1 MLGLYLVVAIVLLCI
16 AYAGVE
22 ETMRL
27 FSYLDLQLRY
37 AWVRFR
43 MMLLRRKLKQQLIK
57 DLPEYN
63 KLIKEMS
70 KDDRG
75 E

>member
-27 FSYLDLQLRY
+27 FAYLDLQLRF
-37 AWVRFR
+37 AWVRLR
-43 MMLLRRKLKQQLIK
+43 MMLMRRKLRRQLNK
-57 DLPEYN
+57 SFAEYRN
-63 KLIKEMS
+63 LKETTNN
-70 KDDRG
+70 DQ
-75 E
+75 

>member
-27 FSYLDLQLRY
+27 FVYLDLQLRF

-43 MMLLRRKLKQQLIK
+43 MMLMRRKLKRQLDK
-57 DLPEYN
+57 SFAEYRN
-63 KLIKEMS
+63 LKEQPNN
-70 KDDRG
+70 DR
-75 E
+75 

>member
-1 MLGLYLVVAIVLLCI
+1 MLGLYVVVTIVVLCI

-27 FSYLDLQLRY
+27 FAYLDLQLRY

-43 MMLLRRKLKQQLIK
+43 MYLMRRKLEQQLIK

-63 KLIKEMS
+63 KVIKER
-70 KDDRG
+70 KKYDRS
-75 E
+75 

>member
-1 MLGLYLVVAIVLLCI
+1 MLGLYVVIAIVILCI

-22 ETMRL
+22 ETIRL
-27 FSYLDLQLRY
+27 FAYLDLQLRY

-43 MMLLRRKLKQQLIK
+43 MYLMRRKLEQQLIK

-63 KLIKEMS
+63 KVIKELN
-70 KDDRG
+70 KNDRS
-75 E
+75 

>member
-1 MLGLYLVVAIVLLCI
+1 MLGLYVVIAIVILCI

-27 FSYLDLQLRY
+27 FAYLDLQLRY
-37 AWVRFR
+37 AFVRFR

-57 DLPEYN
+57 DLPEFN
-63 KLIKEMS
+63 KLIKEHT
-70 KDDRG
+70 KDDQ
-75 E
+75 

>member
-1 MLGLYLVVAIVLLCI
+1 MLGLYFVVAIVILCI

-27 FSYLDLQLRY
+27 FAYLDLQLRY
-37 AWVRFR
+37 AFVRFR

-57 DLPEYN
+57 DLPEFN
-63 KLIKEMS
+63 KLIKEHT
-70 KDDRG
+70 KDDR
-75 E
+75 

>member
-1 MLGLYLVVAIVLLCI
+1 MLGLYLVIAIVLLLV
-16 AYAGVE
+16 AYAGPE

-27 FSYLDLQLRY
+27 FAYMDLQLRY

-43 MMLLRRKLKQQLIK
+43 MYLMRRKLEQQLLK

-63 KLIKEMS
+63 KLIKELK

>member
-1 MLGLYLVVAIVLLCI
+1 MLGLYLVVAIVLLLI

-27 FSYLDLQLRY
+27 FAYVDLQLRY

-43 MMLLRRKLKQQLIK
+43 MMLMRRKLKQQLLK

-63 KLIKEMS
+63 KFIKEHT
-70 KDDRG
+70 KNDR
-75 E
+75 

>member
-1 MLGLYLVVAIVLLCI
+1 MLGLYLVIAIVILRV

-27 FSYLDLQLRY
+27 FAYLDLQLRY
-37 AWVRFR
+37 SWVRFK
-43 MMLLRRKLKQQLIK
+43 MHLMRRKLEQQLIK

-63 KLIKEMS
+63 KLIKEIR
-70 KDDRG
+70 KDDRS
-75 E
+75 

>member
-1 MLGLYLVVAIVLLCI
+1 MLGVYVVITIVLLLV
-16 AYAGVE
+16 AYAGTE

-27 FSYLDLQLRY
+27 FAYMDLQLRY

-43 MMLLRRKLKQQLIK
+43 MYLMRRKLEQQLIK
-57 DLPEYN
+57 DLPDYN
-63 KLIKEMS
+63 KLIKELK

>member
-1 MLGLYLVVAIVLLCI
+1 MLGLYLVIAIVLLLV
-16 AYAGVE
+16 AYAGPE

-27 FSYLDLQLRY
+27 FAYMDLQLRY

-43 MMLLRRKLKQQLIK
+43 MYLMRRKLEQQLLK

-63 KLIKEMS
+63 QKIKELT
-70 KDDRG
+70 KNDRS
-75 E
+75 

>member
-16 AYAGVE
+16 AYAGPE

-27 FSYLDLQLRY
+27 FAYLDLQLRF

-43 MMLLRRKLKQQLIK
+43 MMLMRRKLKRQLDK
-57 DLPEYN
+57 DFAHYN
-63 KLIKEMS
+63 KLIKEIS
-70 KDDRG
+70 KDDR
-75 E
+75 

>member
-1 MLGLYLVVAIVLLCI
+1 MLGVYVVITIVLLLV
-16 AYAGVE
+16 AYAGTE

-27 FSYLDLQLRY
+27 FAYMDLQLRY

-43 MMLLRRKLKQQLIK
+43 MYLMRRKLEQQLIK
-57 DLPEYN
+57 DLPQYN
-63 KLIKEMS
+63 KLTKELN

>member
-1 MLGLYLVVAIVLLCI
+1 MLGLYVVVAIIILLV
-16 AYAGVE
+16 AYAGPE

-27 FSYLDLQLRY
+27 FAYMDLQLRY

-43 MMLLRRKLKQQLIK
+43 MYLMRRKLEQQLIK

-63 KLIKEMS
+63 KLIKELK

>member
-1 MLGLYLVVAIVLLCI
+1 MLGLYLVVAIVLLLI

-27 FSYLDLQLRY
+27 FAYVDLQLRY
-37 AWVRFR
+37 AFVRFR

-57 DLPEYN
+57 DLPEFN
-63 KLIKEMS
+63 KFIKEHT
-70 KDDRG
+70 KDDR
-75 E
+75 

>member
-1 MLGLYLVVAIVLLCI
+1 MLGVYLIVTVVILLV
-16 AYAGVE
+16 AYAGPE

-27 FSYLDLQLRY
+27 FAYMDLQLRY

-43 MMLLRRKLKQQLIK
+43 MYLMRRKLEQQLIK

-63 KLIKEMS
+63 EKIKELR
-70 KDDRG
+70 KHDRS
-75 E
+75 

>member
-1 MLGLYLVVAIVLLCI
+1 MTGLYLVVAIVLLCI

-27 FSYLDLQLRY
+27 FAYLDLQLRF

-43 MMLLRRKLKQQLIK
+43 MMLMRRKLKRQLDK
-57 DLPEYN
+57 SFAEYRN
-63 KLIKEMS
+63 LKEQHNN
-70 KDDRG
+70 DR
-75 E
+75 

>member
-1 MLGLYLVVAIVLLCI
+1 MLGLYVVVTIVILCI
-16 AYAGVE
+16 TYAGVE

-27 FSYLDLQLRY
+27 FAYLDLQLRY

-43 MMLLRRKLKQQLIK
+43 MYLMRRKLEQQLIK

-63 KLIKEMS
+63 KVIKEL
-70 KDDRG
+70 KKNDRS
-75 E
+75 

>member
-1 MLGLYLVVAIVLLCI
+1 MLGLYLVVAIVLLLI
-16 AYAGVE
+16 AYAGVD

-27 FSYLDLQLRY
+27 FAYVDLQLRY

-57 DLPEYN
+57 DLPEFN
-63 KLIKEMS
+63 KFIKEHT
-70 KDDRG
+70 KDDR
-75 E
+75 

>member
-1 MLGLYLVVAIVLLCI
+1 MLGVYLVIAIVLLLV
-16 AYAGVE
+16 AYAGPE

-27 FSYLDLQLRY
+27 FAYMDLQLRY

-43 MMLLRRKLKQQLIK
+43 MYLMRRKLEQQLIK

-63 KLIKEMS
+63 EKIKEFR
-70 KDDRG
+70 KHDRS
-75 E
+75 